1 MDRVVNKTPARIAA
15 MFDAIAGRYDVLN
28 SVLTLGFDA
37 KWRER
42 AVQSLRLTGS
52 ETVLDLCTGTADV
65 SVALMKRSPAAAR
78 VIGIDFSTEMLRK
91 GLQKCNAEDISS
103 RVHLLR
109 ADATLVPLPTS
120 SVDAVTV
127 AFGIRNVE
135 DMDGALKE
143 MCRVTRPGGRVAIL
157 AFGMPKIPGVR
168 ACYGFYFRRVLPLI
182 GRIVSGHDS
191 ADTYLPAAVTEFPTG
206 ADFCRHLENAGFCE
220 VKATCLHFGILY
232 LYEGVGT

>member
-1 MDRVVNKTPARIAA
+1 MDRIVNKTPARIAA
-15 MFDAIAGRYDVLN
+15 MFDAIAERYDVLN

-37 KWRER
+37 RWRMR

-65 SVALMKRSPAAAR
+65 SVALTRRFPCAAR

-91 GLQKCNAEDISS
+91 GLQKCNAMDLSR

-109 ADATLVPLPTS
+109 ADATQLPLPAN

-135 DMDGALKE
+135 DMDGALQE
-143 MCRVTRPGGRVAIL
+143 IYRVTRPKGRIAIL
-157 AFGMPKIPGVR
+157 EFGTPRIPGVR
-168 ACYGFYFRRVLPLI
+168 DCYAFYFRRVLPFI

-191 ADTYLPAAVTEFPTG
+191 AYTYLPASV
-206 ADFCRHLENAGFCE
+206 ADFPSGASFCRRLESGGFCE
-220 VKATCLHFGILY
+220 VKATSLHFGILY
-232 LYEGVGT
+232 LYEGVRT